1 MELTLLPALHR
12 FGAIEGEL
20 RFTTT
25 APLEWIDLTSRLE
38 SFVAGSGL
46 QTGLVNVQVRHTTA
60 AIVVNEDEPLLRQ
73 DLERLLERA
82 APAAVGYAHD
92 QLHLREGVPPD
103 ERPNGHSH
111 AKALFLRAS
120 ESINVARGQ
129 LQLGRWQ
136 RVFLLEL
143 DGPRERLV
151 SLVALGAG
159 ITVR

>member
-12 FGAIEGEL
+12 FGAIEGDL
-20 RFTTT
+20 RLTTV
-25 APLEWIDLTSRLE
+25 APLEWIDLTPRLE
-38 SFVAGSGL
+38 NFVVGSGL
-46 QTGLVNVQVRHTTA
+46 QTGLVNIQVRHTTA

-73 DLERLLERA
+73 DLERMLERA
-82 APAAVGYAHD
+82 APAAAGYAHD
-92 QLHLREGVPPD
+92 QLHLRTGVPPD

-111 AKALFLRAS
+111 VRALFLRAS

-151 SLVALGAG
+151 SLVALGTG
-159 ITVR
+159 IAPR

>member
-20 RFTTT
+20 RLATTS
-25 APLEWIDLTSRLE
+25 PLEWIDLTPRLE

-46 QTGLVNVQVRHTTA
+46 ETGLVNVQVRHTTA

-73 DLERLLERA
+73 DLERMLERA
-82 APAAVGYAHD
+82 APAVAGYAHD

-143 DGPRERLV
+143 DGPRDRLV
-151 SLVALGAG
+151 SLVALGTG
-159 ITVR
+159 IAVR